1 MPKSSALCRSSAAL
15 AAIIVSAVAAPRL
28 HAQSVITNGNF
39 TSNSATT
46 VYNGATI
53 GTSVSGAYGSSN
65 VTGWGVTSCLT
76 LCNPSLPSNDTFTF
90 LATSNVGTNGVY
102 ATEPGLTAPISFWS
116 GPGGTF
122 PSGGTAITSDAGISV
137 GAIYQ
142 TLSNLKVGDTYLLSF
157 SQATMQGTDG
167 SGAFS
172 AAWNVYFG
180 TGGAALADSTS
191 TATAVG
197 TTMNNP
203 AQGSSAWNTDTIAL
217 TATAATETLSF
228 FATSNTGTPPF
239 LLLDGVSL
247 TDQGSASQSAVP
259 EPASLA
265 MLGLGLAGMMFL
277 RRRVA

>member
-1 MPKSSALCRSSAAL
+1 VPKSSALCRSSAAL

-90 LATSNVGTNGVY
+90 L
-102 ATEPGLTAPISFWS
+102 APISFWS